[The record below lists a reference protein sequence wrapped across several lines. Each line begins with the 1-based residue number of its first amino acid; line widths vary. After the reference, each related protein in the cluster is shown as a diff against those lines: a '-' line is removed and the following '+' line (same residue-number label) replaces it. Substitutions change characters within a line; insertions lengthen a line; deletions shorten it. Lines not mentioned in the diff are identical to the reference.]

1 MKNSKIFLE
10 RMNEIDDELL
20 LRSEGASTSNKNN
33 GVYKKLILI
42 VAAAFLLCATVLT
55 AAGLFIRKP
64 WNDADDGE
72 WNILTVPISDV
83 YWVDTRERNDN
94 NVAFEQSAYV
104 WPWNCREVY
113 NQYTTVT
120 VGENEYVSRV
130 SYYGEEVLA
139 NQIAKKV
146 CDAEAVG
153 YDEYSSL
160 RNKEDYY
167 LSIKCEV
174 FEIKGVDSNR
184 IVAVKYDGYDGY
196 YAFLREDREQLNT
209 FGELVSALDLTQKIK
224 LNSVY
229 YDEENDG
236 NDTDE
241 HYALSDENSDALW
254 NILKECFDAPSVDS
268 SLYDRSKRKLSF
280 AIDSDTLGVNNLS
293 FSFNSEG
300 YLWTNIENYAYVY
313 YLGEDAVNEI
323 FDFAV
328 KNKLMIYLPEE
339 QYIVGT
345 VTEIG
350 NDYIKID
357 DSIMMKNAEDGI
369 EFTVY
374 ANHMNI
380 RRYIISGF
388 LRVGDTVRIEH
399 SYLPKENY
407 TEINNATNLEECIVS
422 KDGQVIILD

>member
-20 LRSEGASTSNKNN
+20 LRSEGASASNKNN

-42 VAAAFLLCATVLT
+42 VAAAFLLCAIVLT

-153 YDEYSSL
+153 YDVYSSL
-160 RNKEDYY
+160 KNKEDYY

-339 QYIVGT
+339 QYLVGT